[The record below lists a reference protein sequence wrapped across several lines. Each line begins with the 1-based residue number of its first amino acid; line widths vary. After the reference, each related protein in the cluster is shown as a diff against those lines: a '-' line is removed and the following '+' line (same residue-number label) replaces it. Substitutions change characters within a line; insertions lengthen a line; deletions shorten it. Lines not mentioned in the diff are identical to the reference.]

1 MINASARRA
10 AWSSIALPRPSFRGT
25 AYGRKA
31 LGLRLLQLARRRQRA
46 RALALAPRLVTLVI
60 AGALLIAVPAAWLG
74 GPDLLV
80 PSGIALALAG
90 VAVLGAVTLHV
101 PAPHDVA
108 LAYDHRAGLQERLST
123 AIAEL
128 RNVDPDVRELQ
139 HADAL
144 AVADRLNPGRA
155 MPYGVARRDLL
166 VLALAAAALGGWVAV
181 LALSP
186 FWRAISPPL
195 AFESGSAEL
204 SDGAALAPA
213 APGDSAT
220 AIDPAAAAEIERM
233 QAAIDE
239 LRAQMDPETGAAEQA
254 LNEASQH
261 LRLSDEGRR
270 LGRELGN
277 REYAAAAAELRR
289 LAAELS
295 EMSAAQR
302 EELGERFGES
312 AAAAAADPRLAE
324 PLQSLA
330 DALESGR
337 LSDARSSFEELASML
352 EAVEESAAGN
362 AAMQQ
367 ELAALESE
375 LAEMLADTGA
385 NAGLP
390 GESALDAAAMQG
402 EGGMAGDGN
411 AAMLDQGAGA
421 GGGLGGSAAEGQEVP
436 ANIEGL
442 AADQRLDAQGQLETV
457 PIDPTA
463 EGQETVMRPVLEL
476 GTDVSREFEPSAGNR
491 GTAVGRP
498 DMSRALPA
506 DRQILLDRY
515 FSTP

>member
-10 AWSSIALPRPSFRGT
+10 AWSGLPLPRPMFRGT
-25 AYGRKA
+25 AYGQKA

-46 RALALAPRLVTLVI
+46 RALALAPRLVTLGI
-60 AGALLIAVPAAWLG
+60 AGTLIIAVPAAWLG

-80 PSGIALALAG
+80 PTGIAFALAG
-90 VAVLGAVTLHV
+90 VVVLAAVALHV

-108 LAYDHRAGLQERLST
+108 LAYDNRAGLHERLST

-144 AVADRLNPGRA
+144 AAAGRLNPGGA

-166 VLALAAAALGGWVAV
+166 AMALAAAV
-181 LALSP
+181 LAAWAAAIALTP
-186 FWRAISPPL
+186 FWRSINPPL
-195 AFESGSAEL
+195 SLDRGDVEQ
-204 SDGAALAPA
+204 SDTAAGAPA
-213 APGDSAT
+213 APGDSAV
-220 AIDPAAAAEIERM
+220 ALDPAAAAEIDRM

-239 LRAQMDPETGAAEQA
+239 LRAQLDPEAGTTEQA
-254 LNEASQH
+254 LYEASEH

-277 REYAAAAAELRR
+277 REYAAAASELRR
-289 LAAELS
+289 LAAALS
-295 EMSAAQR
+295 ELSAAQR
-302 EELGERFGES
+302 EELGERFGEA
-312 AAAAAADPRLAE
+312 AAAAAADPRMAE
-324 PLQSLA
+324 PLGDLA

-337 LSDARSSFEELASML
+337 LSDARTSFEELASML

-385 NAGLP
+385 GARFP
-390 GESALDAAAMQG
+390 GESGVDGPAMPGQGGVTGDGDAAMRNQAGG
-402 EGGMAGDGN
+402 E
-411 AAMLDQGAGA
+411 
-421 GGGLGGSAAEGQEVP
+421 GGGLGDSAAEGQEVP
-436 ANIEGL
+436 SNIEDL
-442 AADQRLDAQGQLETV
+442 AANQRLDAEGRLETIS
-457 PIDPTA
+457 IDPTA

-491 GTAVGRP
+491 GMAVGRP

>member
-10 AWSSIALPRPSFRGT
+10 AWSGVALPRPMFRGT

-46 RALALAPRLVTLVI
+46 RALALAPRLVTWGI
-60 AGALLIAVPAAWLG
+60 AGTLSIAVPAAWLG

-80 PSGIALALAG
+80 PAGIALALAG
-90 VAVLGAVTLHV
+90 VVVLTGVALHV

-108 LAYDHRAGLQERLST
+108 LAYDNRAGLHERLST

-128 RNVDPDVRELQ
+128 RNVDPDVRDLQ

-144 AVADRLNPGRA
+144 AAAGRLKPGGA
-155 MPYGVARRDLL
+155 MPYGVSRRDLL
-166 VLALAAAALGGWVAV
+166 TMALAAAVLAAWVAAIS
-181 LALSP
+181 LTP
-186 FWRAISPPL
+186 FWRTINPPL
-195 AFESGSAEL
+195 SLDQGDVEQ
-204 SDGAALAPA
+204 SDDAAPA
-213 APGDSAT
+213 PGAPGDA
-220 AIDPAAAAEIERM
+220 AAALDPTPAAEIERM

-239 LRAQMDPETGAAEQA
+239 LRAQFDPEAGTAEQA
-254 LNEASQH
+254 LYEASEH

-277 REYAAAAAELRR
+277 REYAAAASELRR

-295 EMSAAQR
+295 QLSAAQR
-302 EELGERFGES
+302 EELGERFGE
-312 AAAAAADPRLAE
+312 AAAAADADPRLAE
-324 PLQSLA
+324 PMQELA

-337 LSDARSSFEELASML
+337 LSDARTSFEELASML
-352 EAVEESAAGN
+352 EAVEASAAGN

-375 LAEMLADTGA
+375 LAEMLADSGA
-385 NAGLP
+385 GAGLP
-390 GESALDAAAMQG
+390 GESAPDGPALPGQ
-402 EGGMAGDGN
+402 GGMAGDGN
-411 AAMLDQGAGA
+411 AAMVDQPTGE

-442 AADQRLDAQGQLETV
+442 AANQRLDAEGRLETV

-476 GTDVSREFEPSAGNR
+476 GTDVSREFEPSAGSR

>member
-1 MINASARRA
+1 MINASVRRA
-10 AWSSIALPRPSFRGT
+10 AWSSFLLPRPRFRGT

-46 RALALAPRLVTLVI
+46 RALALAPRLAALAI
-60 AGALLIAVPAAWLG
+60 AGTLIIAIPAAWFG
-74 GPDLLV
+74 GPDLLG
-80 PSGIALALAG
+80 PAGIALALAG
-90 VAVLGAVTLHV
+90 VAVLGVVALHL
-101 PAPHDVA
+101 PAPHAVA
-108 LAYDHRAGLQERLST
+108 LAYDRRAGLQERLST

-144 AVADRLNPGRA
+144 GAASRLNPGHA
-155 MPYGVARRDLL
+155 MPYGVVRRDLL
-166 VLALAAAALGGWVAV
+166 VLAMAAAALAAWVA
-181 LALSP
+181 LLTLTP
-186 FWRAISPPL
+186 FWRAINPPL
-195 AFESGSAEL
+195 PFERGSAEE
-204 SDGAALAPA
+204 SNAAASALE
-213 APGDSAT
+213 APGDSAA
-220 AIDPAAAAEIERM
+220 AINPATAAEMERM

-239 LRAQMDPETGAAEQA
+239 LRAQLDPEAGPAEQA
-254 LNEASQH
+254 LHEASQH
-261 LRLSDEGRR
+261 MRLSDEGRR

-295 EMSAAQR
+295 ELSAAQR
-302 EELGERFGES
+302 EELGERFRES
-312 AAAAAADPRLAE
+312 ATAAAADPRLAE
-324 PLQSLA
+324 PMQDLA

-337 LSDARSSFEELASML
+337 LSDARSNFEELASML

-367 ELAALESE
+367 ELSALEAQ

-385 NAGLP
+385 GAGQS
-390 GESALDAAAMQG
+390 GESAANGPPMPGQ
-402 EGGMAGDGN
+402 GGMAGDGS
-411 AAMLDQGAGA
+411 AALMDQPAGE
-421 GGGLGGSAAEGQEVP
+421 GGGFGGSAAEGQEVP

-442 AADQRLDAQGQLETV
+442 AANQRLDAEGRLETV
-457 PIDPTA
+457 PIDPTD

-476 GTDVSREFEPSAGNR
+476 GTDVSREFEPSAGSR

-506 DRQILLDRY
+506 DRQSLLDRY

>member
-10 AWSSIALPRPSFRGT
+10 AWLGVSLPRPTFRGT

-46 RALALAPRLVTLVI
+46 RALALAPRLVTLGVV
-60 AGALLIAVPAAWLG
+60 GTLLIAVPAAWLG

-90 VAVLGAVTLHV
+90 AVVLAAVALHV

-108 LAYDHRAGLQERLST
+108 LAYDNRAGLHERLST

-128 RNVDPDVRELQ
+128 RNVDSDVRELQ

-144 AVADRLNPGRA
+144 AAAGRLNPGGA
-155 MPYGVARRDLL
+155 MPYGVSRRDLL
-166 VLALAAAALGGWVAV
+166 VMALAAAALATWA
-181 LALSP
+181 AAITFTP
-186 FWRAISPPL
+186 FWRTINPPL
-195 AFESGSAEL
+195 SLDRGDAEQ
-204 SDGAALAPA
+204 SDAAAPAPA
-213 APGDSAT
+213 APGDSA
-220 AIDPAAAAEIERM
+220 AALDPATAAEIERM

-239 LRAQMDPETGAAEQA
+239 LRAQLDPEASTAAQA
-254 LNEASQH
+254 LHEASEH
-261 LRLSDEGRR
+261 LRLSDEGRQ

-277 REYAAAAAELRR
+277 REYAAAASELRR

-302 EELGERFGES
+302 EELGERFGEA
-312 AAAAAADPRLAE
+312 AAAAAADPRMAE
-324 PLQSLA
+324 PLGDLA

-352 EAVEESAAGN
+352 EAVEESTAGN

-367 ELAALESE
+367 ELAALESA
-375 LAEMLADTGA
+375 LAEMLADSGA
-385 NAGLP
+385 GAGLP
-390 GESALDAAAMQG
+390 GESAADGPGMPGQ
-402 EGGMAGDGN
+402 GGMAADGN
-411 AAMLDQGAGA
+411 AAMMNQSAGE

-442 AADQRLDAQGQLETV
+442 AANQRLDAEGRLETV
-457 PIDPTA
+457 QIDPTA

-476 GTDVSREFEPSAGNR
+476 GTDVSREYEPSAGNR

>member
-10 AWSSIALPRPSFRGT
+10 AWPGVSLPRPSFRGT

-46 RALALAPRLVTLVI
+46 RALALAPRLVTLGI
-60 AGALLIAVPAAWLG
+60 AGTLIIAVPAAWLG
-74 GPDLLV
+74 GPNLLV
-80 PSGIALALAG
+80 PTGIALALAG
-90 VAVLGAVTLHV
+90 VVVLAGVALHV
-101 PAPHDVA
+101 PAPGDVA
-108 LAYDHRAGLQERLST
+108 LAYDSRAGLHERLST

-144 AVADRLNPGRA
+144 AAAGRLNPGGA

-166 VLALAAAALGGWVAV
+166 IMALAATALAAWA
-181 LALSP
+181 AAISFTP
-186 FWRAISPPL
+186 FWRTINPPL
-195 AFESGSAEL
+195 SLDRGDVAQ
-204 SDGAALAPA
+204 SDTAAPAPA
-213 APGDSAT
+213 APGDSA
-220 AIDPAAAAEIERM
+220 AALDPATAAEIERM

-239 LRAQMDPETGAAEQA
+239 LRAQLDPEAGTAAQA
-254 LNEASQH
+254 LHEASEH

-277 REYAAAAAELRR
+277 REYAAAASELRR

-295 EMSAAQR
+295 QLSAAQR
-302 EELGERFGES
+302 EELAERLGEA
-312 AAAAAADPRLAE
+312 AAAAAADPRMAE
-324 PLQSLA
+324 PLGDLA
-330 DALESGR
+330 EALESGR
-337 LSDARSSFEELASML
+337 LSDARTSFEELASML

-375 LAEMLADTGA
+375 LAEMLADSGA
-385 NAGLP
+385 SAGLP
-390 GESALDAAAMQG
+390 GESALDGSAMPGQ
-402 EGGMAGDGN
+402 GGMAAAGN
-411 AAMLDQGAGA
+411 AAMMNQSGGE
-421 GGGLGGSAAEGQEVP
+421 GGGLGGSAAEGQEMP

-442 AADQRLDAQGQLETV
+442 AANQRLDAEGRLETIS
-457 PIDPTA
+457 IDPTA

-476 GTDVSREFEPSAGNR
+476 GTDVSREFEPSAGSR